1 MEGVRCV
8 GGEGWMWVVGACLCF
23 YSVQVF
29 VHVHCVCVL
38 CVCTCTCVCVCVCYT
53 SVTAD
58 GAEWVGLGGA
68 VVPALRRLPLLL
80 ELPRGGGTEQGWP
93 CM

>member
-1 MEGVRCV
+1 MF
-8 GGEGWMWVVGACLCF
+8 A
-23 YSVQVF
+23 
-29 VHVHCVCVL
+29 HVHYVCVV
-38 CVCTCTCVCVCVCYT
+38 CVCTTDKMAIHLQCLACAMYHI

-58 GAEWVGLGGA
+58 GTEWVGLGGA
-68 VVPALRRLPLLL
+68 VMPAPRRLPLLL